1 MCLLRVR
8 RELGSEIGGAG
19 GKGSRVVS
27 HALTDVVEAV
37 PDQRL
42 DLRPCTE
49 CVWLHA
55 DGR

>member
-19 GKGSRVVS
+19 GKGARVVS

-42 DLRPCTE
+42 HLRPCTE